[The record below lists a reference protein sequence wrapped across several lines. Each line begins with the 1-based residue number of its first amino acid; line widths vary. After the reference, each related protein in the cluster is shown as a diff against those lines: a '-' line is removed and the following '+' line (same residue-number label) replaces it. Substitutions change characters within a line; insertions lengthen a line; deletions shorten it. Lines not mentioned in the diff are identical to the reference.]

1 MESDTAILILIPNM
15 ILGDHISSN
24 LNQHPQEYNMHKLNI
39 TPHPT
44 QHYAI
49 EKPLAQT

>member
-1 MESDTAILILIPNM
+1 M

-24 LNQHPQEYNMHKLNI
+24 LNQHPQEFNMHKLNI

-44 QHYAI
+44 QHMQQR
-49 EKPLAQT
+49 KPLAQT